1 MTQASLERSET
12 SEGQSNSECG
22 GLRLIREDA
31 LPEHIQYRDE
41 GCELSPSCLNCPLP
55 YCRYDHPGGLRHIR
69 NRGRD
74 SEIVRLRYRER
85 LPINALARRFGVS
98 RRTVFRILKR
108 NAHPKAATRPQPNG
122 QQQNLFAHPWGSAA
136 GASPPLPGFKAC
148 PPQAGVSP

>member
-1 MTQASLERSET
+1 MTQASLERSE
-12 SEGQSNSECG
+12 SN
-22 GLRLIREDA
+22 GLRLIRHDA

-74 SEIVRLRYRER
+74 SEIIRLRHRER

-98 RRTVFRILKR
+98 RRTVFRALKR
-108 NAHPKAATRPQPNG
+108 GARGTPRPP
-122 QQQNLFAHPWGSAA
+122 APIASTIDSTSKMT
-136 GASPPLPGFKAC
+136 GAS
-148 PPQAGVSP
+148 